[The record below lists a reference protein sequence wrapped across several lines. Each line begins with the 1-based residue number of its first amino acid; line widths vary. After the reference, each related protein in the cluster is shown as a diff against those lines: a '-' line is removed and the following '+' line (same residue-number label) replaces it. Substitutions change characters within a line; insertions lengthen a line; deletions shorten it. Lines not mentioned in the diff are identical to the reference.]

1 MLSMEKLAITET
13 HCHHVAII
21 DSTARVTNRA
31 IHLSLLQVFCLCV
44 IAPEAREH
52 GSSINSCGGA
62 HFLKFAPAQCIVVM
76 RKDTKMQCART
87 KMQCAD
93 AVVCL

>member
-31 IHLSLLQVFCLCV
+31 IHLSLLQVFLFASTAAV
-44 IAPEAREH
+44 
-52 GSSINSCGGA
+52 SI
-62 HFLKFAPAQCIVVM
+62 HVVGP
-76 RKDTKMQCART
+76 TF
-87 KMQCAD
+87 
-93 AVVCL
+93 